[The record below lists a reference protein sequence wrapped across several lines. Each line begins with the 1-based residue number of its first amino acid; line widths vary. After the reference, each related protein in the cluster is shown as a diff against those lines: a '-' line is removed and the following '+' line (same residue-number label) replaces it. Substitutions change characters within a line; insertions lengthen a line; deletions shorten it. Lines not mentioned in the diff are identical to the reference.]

1 MRKYI
6 FILIVL
12 FSSCIERYKPDI
24 TKYEDVF
31 VVDGKLT
38 NLPGPYVVK
47 LSRSYKFEEKAGL
60 PVSGAQLKI
69 VDNEGMET
77 GLEETDEGVYVTT
90 DNAFRGIVGKS
101 YKLQI
106 KLGDELYESEMEPLI
121 EPVSID
127 SIFWEFKG
135 TDSNRK
141 GIQLLLNTHDAQ
153 NKTRYY
159 GWEYVDTWKYIV
171 PIDAPDY
178 LDRREGYASS
188 SNYYYNIATTIHRN
202 TDIIE
207 RRPLQFIGEDVN
219 KLYLRYSIMVT
230 QYAFTEQSYKY
241 FKDLVSI
248 NQNQG
253 SLFDPT
259 PHSLTGNIKN
269 VSNKDLPVLG
279 YFMVAGASEKRIFID
294 RRELPKEYWPISGFE
309 DCYQENIIVKWEY
322 RNNLRQNIVVDS
334 LMNHGFT
341 VVTQAMEAGTGRDTL
356 LHVTLAK
363 RRCYDSR
370 ASGTNIKPD
379 FWTEY

>member
-6 FILIVL
+6 YILIVV
-12 FSSCIERYKPDI
+12 FSSCIKEYKPDI
-24 TKYEDVF
+24 SKYEDVF

-38 NLPGPYVVK
+38 NLPGPYLVK
-47 LSRSYKFEEKAGL
+47 LSRSYRFEEKAGL
-60 PVSGAQLKI
+60 PVGGAQLKI
-69 VDNEGMET
+69 IDDTGIET
-77 GLEETDEGVYVTT
+77 ELEETDKGVYVTT
-90 DNAFRGIVGKS
+90 DNAFRGVAGKS

-106 KLGDELYESEMEPLI
+106 ILDDEIFESEMETLI
-121 EPVSID
+121 EPIPID
-127 SIFWEFKG
+127 SIFWEFKT
-135 TDSNRK
+135 TDSNRN

-171 PIDAPDY
+171 PIDAPGH
-178 LDRREGYASS
+178 LDRRIGYASS

-207 RRPLQFIGEDVN
+207 KHPLQFIGEDVN

-241 FKDLVSI
+241 LKDLVSI

-269 VSNKDLPVLG
+269 LSNKDLPVLG
-279 YFMVAGASEKRIFID
+279 FFMVAGASEKRIFID
-294 RRELPKEYWPISGFE
+294 RSELPKEYWPITGFE
-309 DCYQENIIVKWEY
+309 DCYTERVIVKWEY
-322 RNNLRQNIVVDS
+322 RNNLRQDEAVDS
-334 LMNHGFT
+334 LMNNGFNII
-341 VVTQAMEAGTGRDTL
+341 VEAQEGGEGRDTL
-356 LHVTLAK
+356 IHVTLAK
-363 RRCYDSR
+363 TRCYDSR

-379 FWTEY
+379 FWTDK

>member
-6 FILIVL
+6 YILIVL
-12 FSSCIERYKPDI
+12 LGSCIKQYEPDI
-24 TKYEDVF
+24 SKYEDVF
-31 VVDGKLT
+31 VVDGMLT

-60 PVSGAQLKI
+60 PVGGAQLKI
-69 VDNEGMET
+69 VDDTGIET
-77 GLEETDEGVYVTT
+77 ELEETDEGVYVTT
-90 DNAFRGIVGKS
+90 DSAFRGVAGKS

-106 KLGDELYESEMEPLI
+106 MLDDEIYESEMEPLI

-127 SIFWEFKG
+127 SVFWEFKR
-135 TDSNRK
+135 TDGGKN

-171 PIDAPDY
+171 PIYHPDHP
-178 LDRREGYASS
+178 DRREGYASS

-202 TDIIE
+202 RDIIE
-207 RRPLQFIGEDVN
+207 RHPLQFISEDVN
-219 KLYLRYSIMVT
+219 KLYLRYSILVT

-241 FKDLVSI
+241 LKDLVTI
-248 NQNQG
+248 NQSQG

-269 VSNKDLPVLG
+269 LSNKELPVLG

-294 RRELPKEYWPISGFE
+294 RSELPEEYRPSSGFG
-309 DCYQENIIVKWEY
+309 DCYTENSVVKWEY
-322 RNNLRQNIVVDS
+322 RNNLRQDRVVDS
-334 LMNHGFT
+334 LMNKGFS
-341 VVTQAMEAGTGRDTL
+341 VIDQSIEAVGGRDTL
-356 LHVTLAK
+356 IHLILAK

-379 FWTEY
+379 FWIDK

>member
-6 FILIVL
+6 YILIVV
-12 FSSCIERYKPDI
+12 FSSCIKEYKPDI
-24 TKYEDVF
+24 SKYEDVF

-38 NLPGPYVVK
+38 NLPGPYVVI

-60 PVSGAQLKI
+60 PVGGAQLKI
-69 VDNEGMET
+69 VDDTGIET
-77 GLEETDEGVYVTT
+77 KLEETDKGVYVTT
-90 DNAFRGIVGKS
+90 DNAFRGVAGKS

-106 KLGDELYESEMEPLI
+106 MLDDEIYESEMEPLI

-127 SIFWEFKG
+127 SIFWEFKR
-135 TDSNRK
+135 TDSNRN

-171 PIDAPDY
+171 PIDHPDH
-178 LDRREGYASS
+178 LDLREGYASS

-207 RRPLQFIGEDVN
+207 RHPLQFISEDVN
-219 KLYLRYSIMVT
+219 KLYLRYSILVT
-230 QYAFTEQSYKY
+230 QYAFTDQTYKY
-241 FKDLVSI
+241 LKDLVSI

-269 VSNKDLPVLG
+269 ISNKDLPVLG
-279 YFMVAGASEKRIFID
+279 YFMVAGATEKRIFID
-294 RRELPKEYWPISGFE
+294 RSELPKEYRPRSGFE
-309 DCYQENIIVKWEY
+309 DCYTENPIVKWEY
-322 RNNLRQNIVVDS
+322 RNNLRQDRVVDS
-334 LMNHGFT
+334 LMNNGFT
-341 VVTQAMEAGTGRDTL
+341 IVIQAMEGGAGRDTL
-356 LHVTLAK
+356 IHLTLAK

-379 FWTEY
+379 FWKDK